1 MLNNG
6 RNFMITRIK
15 INGFKSLVDTELYL
29 GPFTCIAGANAIGKS
44 NFFDAL
50 TFLSNLADK
59 TIIEAAKSV
68 RSENQKHSNI
78 RDIFFRSGADYM
90 SQISFEVDMLVPK
103 FGIDDLGQTAEAKIT
118 SLRYLLE
125 LKLNDESNDKEPI
138 EITKEELKPITLTE
152 ARKNIFFEHS
162 QEWTNSV
169 ILGKRAGTP
178 FISTNEGIIKLH
190 SDSKENKRGGRATEF
205 TAQKMPRTLIST
217 VTAESPTA
225 FLVRQEMRNWTMLQ
239 FEPSALRQPNSI
251 YEVKNAVITANGL
264 NLPATLFRLNS
275 EKKEQDVYQ
284 KLTNKLKELVEDVSE
299 IAVNKDEQRDL
310 LTLQVKFKSGLTL
323 PAQSLSD
330 GTLRFL
336 GLAIIE
342 EDTSGSRL
350 ICLEEPENGIN
361 PKKILEMVDLLE
373 GMATDT
379 EFSVDEDNPL
389 RQVVINTHSPSVVS
403 AVGDESL
410 YLAKSKESFHEEF
423 SKKIT
428 YTSFS
433 ALKNTWKTNLELA
446 ETTSL
451 GEISAYLDTVAIET
465 SNFNLVLENK
475 AIYQKTH
482 QRSGKKMTVAEN
494 ALNYKLDFGSL

>member
-1 MLNNG
+1 
-6 RNFMITRIK
+6 MITRIK
-15 INGFKSLVDTELYL
+15 INGFKSLVDCELYL

-50 TFLSNLADK
+50 SFLSNLADK

-78 RDIFFRSGADYM
+78 RDIFFRSGANYM
-90 SQISFEVDMLVPK
+90 SQISFEVDMIVPK
-103 FGIDDLGQTAEAKIT
+103 LGIDDLGQTAESKIT
-118 SLRYLLE
+118 SLKYILE
-125 LKLNDESNDKEPI
+125 LKLNDESSDKEPI
-138 EITKEELKPITLTE
+138 EILKEVLKPITLGD
-152 ARKNIFFEHS
+152 AKKSIYFEHKN
-162 QEWTNSV
+162 EWLNSA
-169 ILGKRAGTP
+169 ILGRRAGTP

-205 TAQKMPRTLIST
+205 TAKKMPRTLIST

-225 FLVRQEMRNWTMLQ
+225 FLARQEMRNWTMLQ

-275 EKKEQDVYQ
+275 EKKEKDVYQ
-284 KLTNKLKELVEDVSE
+284 GLTNKLKGLVEDVSE
-299 IAVNKDEQRDL
+299 ISVDKDEKRDL
-310 LTLQVKFKSGLTL
+310 LTLQIKFKSGLTL

-342 EDTSGSRL
+342 EDSSGSRL
-350 ICLEEPENGIN
+350 ICMEEPENGIN
-361 PKKILEMVDLLE
+361 PRKIQEMVELLE

-379 EFSVDEDNPL
+379 NFSVDEDNPL
-389 RQVVINTHSPSVVS
+389 RQVIINTHSPGVVS

-410 YLAKSKESFHEEF
+410 YLAKSKESFHVEF
-423 SKKIT
+423 NKKIT

-433 ALKNTWKTNLELA
+433 ALMNTWKTKNSLA
-446 ETTSL
+446 EKTSL
-451 GEISAYLDTVAIET
+451 GEITAYLDKTGADISSYNVVNEDEI
-465 SNFNLVLENK
+465 K
-475 AIYQKTH
+475 YQKA
-482 QRSGKKMTVAEN
+482 SSPFGKKKTVAEN
-494 ALNYKLDFGSL
+494 VIQCKIDFDNL

>member
-1 MLNNG
+1 
-6 RNFMITRIK
+6 MITRIK
-15 INGFKSLVDTELYL
+15 INGFKSLVDCELYL

-50 TFLSNLADK
+50 SFLSNLADK

-90 SQISFEVDMLVPK
+90 SQISFEVDMVVPK
-103 FGIDDLGQTAEAKIT
+103 FGTDDLGQTAESKIT
-118 SLRYLLE
+118 SLKYILE
-125 LKLNDESNDKEPI
+125 LKLNDESSEKEPI
-138 EITKEELKPITLTE
+138 EITREELLPITLGD
-152 ARKNIFFEHS
+152 AKKSIYFKYKN
-162 QEWTNSV
+162 EWLNSA
-169 ILGKRAGTP
+169 ILGRRAGTP
-178 FISTNEGIIKLH
+178 FISTKEGIIKLH

-217 VTAESPTA
+217 VTAESPTT
-225 FLVRQEMRNWTMLQ
+225 FLARQEMRNWTMLQ

-251 YEVKNAVITANGL
+251 YEVKNAVVTANGL

-275 EKKEQDVYQ
+275 EKKDKDVYQ
-284 KLTNKLKELVEDVSE
+284 GLTNKLKGLVEDVSE
-299 IAVNKDEQRDL
+299 ISVDKDEKRDL
-310 LTLQVKFKSGLTL
+310 LTLQIKFKSGLTL

-342 EDTSGSRL
+342 EDSSGSRL

-361 PKKILEMVDLLE
+361 PKKIQEMVELLE

-379 EFSVDEDNPL
+379 DSPVDIDNPL
-389 RQVVINTHSPSVVS
+389 RQVIINTHSPGVVS
-403 AVGDESL
+403 AVDDESL
-410 YLAKSKESFHEEF
+410 YLAKTRESYQEEF
-423 SKKIT
+423 DKKIT

-433 ALKNTWKTNLELA
+433 ALKNTWKTENALA
-446 ETTSL
+446 QITSL
-451 GEISAYLDTVAIET
+451 GEITAYLDKSSLDISSYNVVHENEVKYQKVAIQ
-465 SNFNLVLENK
+465 SVRK
-475 AIYQKTH
+475 
-482 QRSGKKMTVAEN
+482 RTVAEN
-494 ALNYKLDFGSL
+494 VNQCRIDFENL